1 MSYAPTVS
9 PRSKSQR
16 VILMA
21 ERVMDGGYNGSV
33 RRAAQSPMTASMG
46 ISVGAIAHQIRVL
59 DPAAHAARAND
70 RARVAAEVA
79 AAKAAGHLVDIVFV
93 ERGGSASA
101 KNALVKIT
109 QKLKGITCHFI

>member
-70 RARVAAEVA
+70 RARVAAETA
-79 AAKAAGHLVDIVFV
+79 AAEAAGHFVDIVFV